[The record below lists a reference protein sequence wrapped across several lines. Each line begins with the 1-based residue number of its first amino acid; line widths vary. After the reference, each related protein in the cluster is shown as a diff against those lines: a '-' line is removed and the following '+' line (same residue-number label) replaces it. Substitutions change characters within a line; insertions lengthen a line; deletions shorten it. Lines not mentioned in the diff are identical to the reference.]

1 MNPKFKGQYADETL
15 LLKKHENIISFSLAK
30 IYIVIIYLV
39 LATAIYAVS
48 RYIFE
53 MTSLGII
60 GAVIILLWW
69 LFYLRYQYTNTWM
82 VITDKRVLKLVKSS
96 LFVDHRR
103 ELKLVDIKATLVRRN
118 ICNILFGY
126 GTIEV
131 QGTDMDSH
139 VYFRGVRHHEDIV
152 NYLSKIIDIAKN
164 HPERLSEVKVYKDR
178 IDGRY

>member
-60 GAVIILLWW
+60 GAVIILL
-69 LFYLRYQYTNTWM
+69 
-82 VITDKRVLKLVKSS
+82 
-96 LFVDHRR
+96 
-103 ELKLVDIKATLVRRN
+103 
-118 ICNILFGY
+118 
-126 GTIEV
+126 
-131 QGTDMDSH
+131 
-139 VYFRGVRHHEDIV
+139 
-152 NYLSKIIDIAKN
+152 
-164 HPERLSEVKVYKDR
+164 
-178 IDGRY
+178 